1 MAENLLPSPKQFN
14 TGVVD
19 VYTEWKMWISPF
31 HIYAT
36 AVELEK
42 KSEEVQ
48 VATMLH
54 CLGPTVQRIS
64 RTLPGKNENCKEAVE
79 VLEGYFAPKR
89 NVVAERYKF
98 RSRQQHV
105 DESIDA
111 YLSVL
116 RELAKTCEFGGLEDE
131 MLPDQIVEKCYSKHL
146 KERLL
151 SQDDLNLATTVKIAR
166 SNESAIK
173 ETRLM
178 SGLGTKEFPINI
190 DRMNSEDKQSQKFTC
205 YRCGGV
211 GHRPTDCRAVNM
223 KCNNCKKVGH
233 FAGVCRS
240 KAQTEQPGEETR
252 MTSNKKK
259 NKRHSSHKNVRA
271 ISSKVG
277 SDWLGGDDGESEDN
291 GESEEEFV
299 LFMSQDNRVQ
309 IALNGRKI
317 KMVADTGCKQN
328 IISSKLYR
336 EQFKAYQLKKTTKQ
350 FVAYG
355 QKTPLHCLGRF
366 EAKLKAG
373 MIAIDGFV
381 YVIEG
386 QAESLLGRKSCLDL
400 GIFHQ
405 VKFVKQAKSKK
416 ISDDKLNSLVKE
428 YDDLFH
434 GLGQITNY
442 YHKIKVDPKIKPVSQ
457 RLRRIPLSQV
467 EDVNEID
474 KMLEDDVIEEV
485 SEPST

>member
-1 MAENLLPSPKQFN
+1 
-14 TGVVD
+14 
-19 VYTEWKMWISPF
+19 
-31 HIYAT
+31 
-36 AVELEK
+36 
-42 KSEEVQ
+42 
-48 VATMLH
+48 
-54 CLGPTVQRIS
+54 
-64 RTLPGKNENCKEAVE
+64 
-79 VLEGYFAPKR
+79 
-89 NVVAERYKF
+89 
-98 RSRQQHV
+98 
-105 DESIDA
+105 
-111 YLSVL
+111 
-116 RELAKTCEFGGLEDE
+116 
-131 MLPDQIVEKCYSKHL
+131 
-146 KERLL
+146 
-151 SQDDLNLATTVKIAR
+151 
-166 SNESAIK
+166 
-173 ETRLM
+173 
-178 SGLGTKEFPINI
+178 
-190 DRMNSEDKQSQKFTC
+190 
-205 YRCGGV
+205 
-211 GHRPTDCRAVNM
+211 M

-233 FAGVCRS
+233 FARVCRS
-240 KAQTEQPGEETR
+240 KTQTEQPGEETR
-252 MTSNKKK
+252 RSSNKKK
-259 NKRHSSHKNVRA
+259 NKRHSSYKNVRA

-328 IISSKLYR
+328 MISSKLYR

-416 ISDDKLNSLVKE
+416 VSDDKIS
-428 YDDLFH
+428 
-434 GLGQITNY
+434 
-442 YHKIKVDPKIKPVSQ
+442 
-457 RLRRIPLSQV
+457 
-467 EDVNEID
+467 
-474 KMLEDDVIEEV
+474 
-485 SEPST
+485 